1 MTAMATRRWTPVVT
15 AAVAALSVAL
25 LGGLATELGPWYFSL
40 RMPSWKPP
48 DWLFGPAWT
57 LIYGLSAMAAVSA
70 WWNSRTKANRFRILL
85 LFAANSLLGI
95 AWSVLFFSLR
105 HPDWAL
111 FEVVFLWLSIVALI
125 VGLWPISSTASWLLA
140 PYLLWVSFAAVLN
153 LAVVQLNFVPR

>member
-1 MTAMATRRWTPVVT
+1 MTDIAVRRWTPVVT
-15 AAVAALSVAL
+15 AAFAAVSVAG

-57 LIYGLSAMAAVSA
+57 LIYALSALSAVSA
-70 WWNSRTKANRFRILL
+70 WWRARASAGRFRILL
-85 LFAANSLLGI
+85 LFAVNSILGI

-111 FEVVFLWLSIVALI
+111 IEVPFLWLSIVALI
-125 VGLWPISSTASWLLA
+125 VGLFPISRTSSWLLA
-140 PYLLWVSFAAVLN
+140 PYLAWVSFAAVLN
-153 LAVVQLNFVPR
+153 LTVVQLNYSSR